1 MSDYLEDAAA
11 ELRKARDAN
20 ETRASMAAELAEAK
34 LPAADILRDV
44 NDRRMEIAAAFTRLA
59 ECQAAVLDAARMPD
73 LLRRCHH
80 DQPEQE
86 REKRWKAARE
96 DSP

>member
-1 MSDYLEDAAA
+1 VSDYLEDAAA

-20 ETRASMAAELAEAK
+20 ERRAELIPS
-34 LPAADILRDV
+34 LAAGSMPTGEVAREV

-59 ECQAAVLDAARMPD
+59 ECQAAMLDAARMPD
-73 LLRRCHH
+73 FLGVSRGLALKGQ
-80 DQPEQE
+80 DP
-86 REKRWKAARE
+86 E